1 MNKKIQDIIELLDVK
16 VFELRMGLQ
25 SLQSEL
31 GDSQTVSLN
40 EHGTLTPKTALFDSP
55 KSKTEPNVI
64 VGNDP
69 GDENDSVEP
78 DGFHGKSYADFEKD
92 ISAAKKEYYCQ
103 CEEVK
108 TYGMVCVTCNKP
120 YQMKTTFTTNGS
132 AGVSGSE

>member
-25 SLQSEL
+25 ALQSEL
-31 GDSQTVSLN
+31 GDSHTVSLN
-40 EHGTLTPKTALFDSP
+40 EHGTLTPKTTLFDSP

-78 DGFHGKSYADFEKD
+78 DGFHGKSYSDFEKD
-92 ISAAKKEYYCQ
+92 QYCQ

-120 YQMKTTFTTNGS
+120 YQLKTTFTTNGS
-132 AGVSGSE
+132 AGVSASDE

>member
-16 VFELRMGLQ
+16 VFELRMGL
-25 SLQSEL
+25 SALQSEL
-31 GDSQTVSLN
+31 GDSHTVSLN
-40 EHGTLTPKTALFDSP
+40 EHGTIDSP

-78 DGFHGKSYADFEKD
+78 DGFHGKSYAAFEKEVGE
-92 ISAAKKEYYCQ
+92 AKKQYYCQ

-120 YQMKTTFTTNGS
+120 FQMKTIFTVNGS
-132 AGVSGSE
+132 AGVSAND

>member
-25 SLQSEL
+25 ALQSEL
-31 GDSQTVSLN
+31 GDSHTVSLN
-40 EHGTLTPKTALFDSP
+40 EHGTLTPKTTLFDSP

-64 VGNDP
+64 IGNDP

-78 DGFHGKSYADFEKD
+78 DGFHGKSYSDFEKD
-92 ISAAKKEYYCQ
+92 QYCQ

-120 YQMKTTFTTNGS
+120 FQMKTTFTVNGS

>member
-1 MNKKIQDIIELLDVK
+1 MNKKIQEQLQKLDRV
-16 VFELRMGLQ
+16 VFELRMGL
-25 SLQSEL
+25 SALQSEL
-31 GDSQTVSLN
+31 GDSHTVSLN
-40 EHGTLTPKTALFDSP
+40 EHGTIDSP

-64 VGNDP
+64 IGNDP

-78 DGFHGKSYADFEKD
+78 DGFHGKSYSDFEKD
-92 ISAAKKEYYCQ
+92 QYCQ

-120 YQMKTTFTTNGS
+120 FQMKTIFTVNGS

>member
-1 MNKKIQDIIELLDVK
+1 MNKKIQNIIAHLDVK

-25 SLQSEL
+25 ALQSEL
-31 GDSQTVSLN
+31 GDSHTVSLN
-40 EHGTLTPKTALFDSP
+40 EHGTLTPKTTLFDSP

-78 DGFHGKSYADFEKD
+78 DGFHGKSYSDFQKD
-92 ISAAKKEYYCQ
+92 QHCQ

-120 YQMKTTFTTNGS
+120 YQMKTTFTVNGS

>member
-25 SLQSEL
+25 ALQSEL
-31 GDSQTVSLN
+31 GDSNTVSLN
-40 EHGTLTPKTALFDSP
+40 EHGTLTPKTTLFDSP

-78 DGFHGKSYADFEKD
+78 DGFHGKSYSDFEKD
-92 ISAAKKEYYCQ
+92 QYCQ

-108 TYGMVCVTCNKP
+108 TYGMVCVTCNMP
-120 YQMKTTFTTNGS
+120 YQLKTTFTTNGS
-132 AGVSGSE
+132 AGVSASDE

>member
-25 SLQSEL
+25 ALQSEL
-31 GDSQTVSLN
+31 GDSHTVSLN
-40 EHGTLTPKTALFDSP
+40 EHGTLTPKTTLFDSP

-64 VGNDP
+64 IGNDP
-69 GDENDSVEP
+69 GDEHDP
-78 DGFHGKSYADFEKD
+78 DGFHGKSYKTFEKEV
-92 ISAAKKEYYCQ
+92 SEAKKDYYCQ
-103 CEEVK
+103 CEEVN

-120 YQMKTTFTTNGS
+120 YQMKTTFTVNGS

>member
-16 VFELRMGLQ
+16 VFEIRMGL
-25 SLQSEL
+25 SALQSEL
-31 GDSQTVSLN
+31 GDSHTVSLN
-40 EHGTLTPKTALFDSP
+40 EHGTLTPKTTLFDSP

-64 VGNDP
+64 IGNDP

-78 DGFHGKSYADFEKD
+78 DGFHGKSYSDFEKD
-92 ISAAKKEYYCQ
+92 QYCQ

-120 YQMKTTFTTNGS
+120 YQL
-132 AGVSGSE
+132 

>member
-1 MNKKIQDIIELLDVK
+1 MNKKIQEIIELLDVK

-25 SLQSEL
+25 ALQSEL
-31 GDSQTVSLN
+31 GDSHTVSLN
-40 EHGTLTPKTALFDSP
+40 EHGTLTPKTTLFDSP

-64 VGNDP
+64 IGNDP

-78 DGFHGKSYADFEKD
+78 DGFHGKSYSDFEKD
-92 ISAAKKEYYCQ
+92 QYCQ

>member
-16 VFELRMGLQ
+16 VFELRMGL
-25 SLQSEL
+25 SALQSEL
-31 GDSQTVSLN
+31 GDSHTVSLN
-40 EHGTLTPKTALFDSP
+40 EHGTLTPKTTLFDSP

-69 GDENDSVEP
+69 GAENDSVEP
-78 DGFHGKSYADFEKD
+78 DGFHGKSYSDFEKD
-92 ISAAKKEYYCQ
+92 QYCQ

-120 YQMKTTFTTNGS
+120 YQMKTTFTMNGS
-132 AGVSGSE
+132 AGQWCCNE

>member
-25 SLQSEL
+25 ALQSEL

-78 DGFHGKSYADFEKD
+78 DGFHGKSYSDFEKD
-92 ISAAKKEYYCQ
+92 QYCQ

>member
-1 MNKKIQDIIELLDVK
+1 MNKKIQEIIELLDVK

-25 SLQSEL
+25 ALQSEL
-31 GDSQTVSLN
+31 GDSHTVSLN
-40 EHGTLTPKTALFDSP
+40 EHGTLPPKTTLFDSP

-64 VGNDP
+64 IGNDP

-78 DGFHGKSYADFEKD
+78 DGFHGKSYSDFEKD
-92 ISAAKKEYYCQ
+92 QYCQ